1 MKNFKENRGFTLIEI
16 IVVIAIIGIG
26 IVPMLNYFTN
36 SISHIHETETR
47 SQAVTIAGDVI
58 ELIKQEIR
66 SHETSSDWNN
76 YLDEFDNSTV
86 NDSKEVTLLSNI
98 SNEYDFLSNFNLDV
112 QVKPFTFIESFSVSE
127 NKEIGREIEVVINWD
142 SGGKTESVSTL
153 IKNRAGD

>member
-1 MKNFKENRGFTLIEI
+1 M
-16 IVVIAIIGIG
+16 GIG

-36 SISHIHETETR
+36 SISNIHETETR

-127 NKEIGREIEVVINWD
+127 NKEIGREIEVVINSD